1 MQVRRSYSRTANQSP
16 VGKWL
21 KYRFREGFLQ
31 MKDSF
36 EKVDQEKTNK
46 VRAAFVYPILVRP
59 FFHAL
64 FYFNWTIRTE
74 ILKVS
79 REKFLEILEN
89 YGLKLEMS
97 LLDAF
102 LKRCEIPVDDVNW
115 IPYKTFLEKFQTR
128 NESSVAYKMIAGYAL
143 LSFKVSYG

>member
-1 MQVRRSYSRTANQSP
+1 LRVLGTGENLHFVFLSDDYYNQQQKEMQVRRSYSRTANQSP

-64 FYFNWTIRTE
+64 FYFN
-74 ILKVS
+74 
-79 REKFLEILEN
+79 
-89 YGLKLEMS
+89 
-97 LLDAF
+97 
-102 LKRCEIPVDDVNW
+102 
-115 IPYKTFLEKFQTR
+115 
-128 NESSVAYKMIAGYAL
+128 
-143 LSFKVSYG
+143 